1 MRKILMILKL
11 NKKIKNLI
19 LKFKI
24 LSLKELQFQDC
35 WEI

>member
-24 LSLKELQFQDC
+24 LSLKKLQFQDC